1 MAAKKVGGSWA
12 AKPKGRRSPGEPLTN
27 KQIVGRVV
35 AGCFAFA
42 VVAFAVQGGE
52 YGTTDLLRQ
61 RRQLARERAAVDSL
75 AKSVESLKK
84 LKKAVESDPVTQE
97 RIAREEFGMVKGE
110 KEILYRFMDA
120 AADSTP

>member
-1 MAAKKVGGSWA
+1 MAAKKVGGSGA

-61 RRQLARERAAVDSL
+61 RAEIARETQIVDSL
-75 AKSVESLKK
+75 AAEVAALTAY
-84 LKKAVESDPVTQE
+84 KKAVESDPLTQE
-97 RIAREEFGMVKGE
+97 RIAREEFGMVKGTRE
-110 KEILYRFMDA
+110 VLYRFA
-120 AADSTP
+120 EP